1 MLRNRVVG
9 GVGGMLTFLARCTSI
24 DATQQGGGVVGG
36 VGGMLTF
43 LARCTNID
51 ATQQGGGVVG
61 RVGGMLTFLARC
73 TNTAHV
79 FIRYHWVFLLL
90 QCHLRFLKKYVPS
103 EITAKDPRTKKIN
116 HALWDWIYSWMWH
129 RNCKGDAWGAMP
141 KLFH

>member
-1 MLRNRVVG
+1 M
-9 GVGGMLTFLARCTSI
+9 
-24 DATQQGGGVVGG
+24 VGG

-61 RVGGMLTFLARC
+61 GVGGMLTFLARC

-90 QCHLRFLKKYVPS
+90 QCHLSFLKKYVPS
-103 EITAKDPRTKKIN
+103 KNKENKSCVVGLDLQLDVAPQ
-116 HALWDWIYSWMWH
+116 L
-129 RNCKGDAWGAMP
+129 
-141 KLFH
+141 